1 MLDFYVSGLDHIYD
15 QISEWKAGKNEDVAK
30 WKADKGISGLKI
42 QIKVSAGDLQS
53 V

>member
-1 MLDFYVSGLDHIYD
+1 MFLVFDHVCD
-15 QISEWKAGKNEDVAK
+15 QISEWKAVQNEDVDM
-30 WKADKGISGLKI
+30 WKAEEGISGLKI